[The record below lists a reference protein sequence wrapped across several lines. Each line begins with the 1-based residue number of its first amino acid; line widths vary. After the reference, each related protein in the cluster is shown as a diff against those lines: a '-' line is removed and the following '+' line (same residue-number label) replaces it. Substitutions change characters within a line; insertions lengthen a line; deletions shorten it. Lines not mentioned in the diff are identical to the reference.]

1 VETTTWDAS
10 FTLVNYSCILGYAS
24 GTGCNELVPEVGTVM
39 ETSADSKKRALGNY
53 ELLDLIGHDG
63 VVKVINFEFDRR
75 GVEKDISTKEWRWS
89 YDYLA
94 PDFLHEDPFF
104 KSN

>member
-1 VETTTWDAS
+1 METTTWDAS

-53 ELLDLIGHDG
+53 ELLDLIGTG
-63 VVKVINFEFDRR
+63 PMGGCSRLVAYGR
-75 GVEKDISTKEWRWS
+75 SMTTS
-89 YDYLA
+89 
-94 PDFLHEDPFF
+94 
-104 KSN
+104 